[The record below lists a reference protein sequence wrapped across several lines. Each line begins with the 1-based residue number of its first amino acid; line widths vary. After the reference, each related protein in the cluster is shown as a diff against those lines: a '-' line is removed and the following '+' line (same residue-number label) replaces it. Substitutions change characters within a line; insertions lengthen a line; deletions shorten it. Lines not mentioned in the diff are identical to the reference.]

1 VPRCAAAGSVA
12 LIGGGLVLAYT
23 DRRLVPAS
31 LTGWTVTN
39 ISGQLVNMA
48 VPVTGFVLASRR
60 PENRIGWLFLVAGL
74 ALGLSGFSNQYA
86 LHALVAGRGSWPAG
100 QVFAWLSNWIWVI
113 AVAALAFLFLLFP
126 TGRLRSRRW
135 RRAAWFAGGAFA
147 LATVCA
153 LIAASSEW
161 AHPFSLSGQG
171 SPDGLIMGVSVM
183 AAALIS
189 AALLVSV
196 VAVVVR
202 FAKSSGEERLQLKW
216 CAAAALLLVV
226 VFVASIWVNS
236 AAVNVLQ
243 SVAFLCLW
251 TAIATAVLK
260 YRLYE
265 IDRIISRTLAY
276 AIVTGLLV
284 GLYAG
289 LVLLANHVL
298 SLHST
303 VAVAAATLAAA
314 ALFSP
319 VRRRVQRVV
328 DRRFN
333 RARYDADTTVA
344 LFAAH
349 LKDAVDLDSVQDD
362 LASVVQRALEPAH
375 VSVWISQ
382 RDWGWLLPP
391 SSSPVGAASPTQAL
405 QDQRRAKPPSRPLT
419 KCGWSKAFTRTPR
432 RAYST
437 ASERA
442 TSHPLGPWFA
452 PLRSDDHRDRGCS
465 SASRT
470 GAVSAASGI
479 QHPGR
484 SIRRTR
490 RRCL

>member
-1 VPRCAAAGSVA
+1 MRARTARWVAGCAAAGSVA
-12 LIGGGLVLAYT
+12 LIGGGLALAYV
-23 DRRLVPAS
+23 DRHLVPAS
-31 LTGWTVTN
+31 LADWTVSN
-39 ISGQLVNMA
+39 VSGQVVNMA

-74 ALGLSGFSNQYA
+74 ALGLSGFSNPYA
-86 LHALVAGRGSWPAG
+86 LHALVADRGSLPAG
-100 QVFAWLSNWIWVI
+100 LVFAWLSNWIWII

-126 TGRLRSRRW
+126 TGQLRSRRW
-135 RRAAWFAGGAFA
+135 RPAAWFAGGAFA
-147 LATVCA
+147 IATVST
-153 LIAASSEW
+153 LITATRLW
-161 AHPFSLSGQG
+161 AHPFTSSPGSL
-171 SPDGLIMGVSVM
+171 DGLTALLEVM
-183 AAALIS
+183 AGFLIS
-189 AALLVSV
+189 AGLLVSV
-196 VAVVVR
+196 VAVVIR

-216 CAAAALLLVV
+216 CAAAALVLAV
-226 VFVASIWVNS
+226 VFIASIWLNS
-236 AAVNVLQ
+236 AVVNVLQ

-284 GLYAG
+284 GLYTG
-289 LVLLANHVL
+289 LVLLATHVL
-298 SLHST
+298 SFSSP

-319 VRRRVQRVV
+319 VRRRVQRAV

-382 RDWGWLLPP
+382 RD
-391 SSSPVGAASPTQAL
+391 
-405 QDQRRAKPPSRPLT
+405 
-419 KCGWSKAFTRTPR
+419 
-432 RAYST
+432 
-437 ASERA
+437 
-442 TSHPLGPWFA
+442 
-452 PLRSDDHRDRGCS
+452 
-465 SASRT
+465 
-470 GAVSAASGI
+470 
-479 QHPGR
+479 
-484 SIRRTR
+484 
-490 RRCL
+490 